1 MKTFLSSAIVNI
13 ARVEIL
19 TAGDSPRLLCFD
31 TVSSAQLEP
40 FISKGEETELR
51 VKNTIIAQNYLED
64 IIKGYNITL
73 KDAAL
78 SKELLTLIDGG
89 TPAEA
94 GEAAFSGYSAPAAGT
109 VTERTRFTMSIYSE
123 EKDYS
128 GETVAVYRFT
138 YPGCFGTPCS
148 MSFENGVFAAPE
160 YTVRS
165 RSSSGYSMRIQC
177 LDRLPVICTNS
188 NQAPQTPVEGDCV
201 IAATALSVGENALA
215 VGELAYYTGSEWVK
229 IS

>member
-1 MKTFLSSAIVNI
+1 MKSFMSSAIVNI
-13 ARVEIL
+13 ARVEII
-19 TAGDSPRLLCFD
+19 TGEETPRLLCFE
-31 TVSSAQLEP
+31 TVSSAELEP

-51 VKNTIIAQNYLED
+51 VKNTVIAQNCLED

-78 SKELLTLIDGG
+78 SKELLALIDGG
-89 TPAEA
+89 SPAAA
-94 GEAAFSGYSAPAAGT
+94 GETSLSGYNAPVPGR

-138 YPGCFGTPCS
+138 CPGCFGTPCS
-148 MSFENGVFAAPE
+148 MSFENGVFSSPE

-165 RSSSGYSMRIQC
+165 RSSEDYSMRIQC

-188 NQAPQTPVEGDCV
+188 NQAPQTPAEGDSV
-201 IAATALSVGENALA
+201 IAASALSIGEIELA
-215 VGELAYYTGSEWVK
+215 VGELAYYDGTEWVK
-229 IS
+229 II